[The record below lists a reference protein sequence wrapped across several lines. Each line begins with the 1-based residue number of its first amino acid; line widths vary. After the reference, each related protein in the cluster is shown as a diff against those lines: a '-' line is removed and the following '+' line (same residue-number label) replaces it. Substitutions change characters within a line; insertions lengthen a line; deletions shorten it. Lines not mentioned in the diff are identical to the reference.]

1 MLILI
6 DKDWDY
12 VNEEIKLKAE
22 QVNALYNQKDKDYI
36 YEEEKFNFFI
46 LSINYTL
53 CIINPIKSKKPKEV
67 LDKLKPFA
75 EAHINSLLDE
85 LIFILEQTPYKEIP
99 IIEKIPAILDAEKM
113 KMTIDEAIAHCNEV
127 AVGALCEGAVN
138 HKTCGEEHKQLGEWL
153 KELQGLKEKTTANV
167 TKPNHYKGKNL
178 ECVQAIDE
186 ILLMNNSQGVSAYYL
201 SNIVKYIWRY
211 KNKNGIQ
218 DLQKAKKCI
227 ELLIEEEQKIK

>member
-12 VNEEIKLKAE
+12 IKEEIKLKAE
-22 QVNALYNQKDKDYI
+22 QV
-36 YEEEKFNFFI
+36 
-46 LSINYTL
+46 
-53 CIINPIKSKKPKEV
+53 
-67 LDKLKPFA
+67 
-75 EAHINSLLDE
+75 
-85 LIFILEQTPYKEIP
+85 KEIP
-99 IIEKIPAILDAEKM
+99 IIKKIP
-113 KMTIDEAIAHCNEV
+113 
-127 AVGALCEGAVN
+127 
-138 HKTCGEEHKQLGEWL
+138 
-153 KELQGLKEKTTANV
+153 TANV
-167 TKPNHYKGKNL
+167 TRPNHYKGKNL

>member
-6 DKDWDY
+6 DNDWDY
-12 VNEEIKLKAE
+12 IKDEIKLKAE
-22 QVNALYNQKDKDYI
+22 QVNALYNQKDKDCI
-36 YEEEKFNFFI
+36 YNEEKFNFFI

-53 CIINPIKSKKPKEV
+53 SIVNPIKSKKPKEV

-85 LIFILEQTPYKEIP
+85 LIFILEQTPYKEKP
-99 IIEKIPAILDAEKM
+99 IIEIEKILP
-113 KMTIDEAIAHCNEV
+113 
-127 AVGALCEGAVN
+127 
-138 HKTCGEEHKQLGEWL
+138 
-153 KELQGLKEKTTANV
+153 ANV

-186 ILLMNNSQGVSAYYL
+186 ILLVNNSQGVSAYYL

-227 ELLIEEEQKIK
+227 ELLIEEEQKTKQ